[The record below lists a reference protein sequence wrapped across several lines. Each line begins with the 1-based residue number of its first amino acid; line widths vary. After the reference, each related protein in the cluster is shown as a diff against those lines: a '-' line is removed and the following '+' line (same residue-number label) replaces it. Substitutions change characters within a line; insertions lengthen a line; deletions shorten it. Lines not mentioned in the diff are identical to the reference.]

1 MSLLLTELDAAIK
14 SSPYYNKV
22 FINDYTPDDNTFLW
36 QLEKGVSEP
45 TSLFTYTPRSNV
57 GNYLFIWKVPSS
69 VSDISN
75 SSGNL
80 RIIEEIKKEIPVYR
94 TRALKKEFITLYCR
108 ISPESKPYLLRSM
121 YYALTKDSSASQ
133 TTAER
138 YWWTYTRGIV
148 SRRHRYNYWFT
159 TVKFIRW
166 R

>member
-36 QLEKGVSEP
+36 ELEKGVSEP
-45 TSLFTYTPRSNV
+45 TYLFTYTPRSNV

-80 RIIEEIKKEIPVYR
+80 RIIEEIKKEIPVYH

-108 ISPESKPYLLRSM
+108 ISPESKPYLLCSM

-133 TTAER
+133 TTAEKLMNV
-138 YWWTYTRGIV
+138 YK
-148 SRRHRYNYWFT
+148 RRC
-159 TVKFIRW
+159 
-166 R
+166 